1 MGVPKAKTG
10 LAVFDGM
17 SQGVALAASNSVA
30 GGVTQASARLGCKLL
45 NRLLKK
51 DEPKPRKTDCKVEK
65 RDKKKVLNRAMCH
78 STSSIDV
85 DEPKEEV
92 ARKSPKRKK
101 QKEPQELEKDDR
113 TKSPSKIVRN
123 RSVGVKSTL
132 DGVGEKLGPKKSV
145 GKKKL
150 FESSDDSEEEMSK
163 SPVKV
168 VRTKSVDMKSALD
181 TVGAKLSPKKTGGKK
196 PKKIF
201 ARGSN
206 ESEEE
211 KPESF
216 SFQTQPVIKSIPK
229 VSKSRPKID
238 SADVAKKVKKSSSF
252 LDDIEKS
259 DFSSSSKAQPK
270 AKKKGV
276 NISAMSPTLPGEEKF
291 QFSSQDKKAK
301 ESTVEKKKAESKSK
315 TVKKGAK
322 ATRDEDS
329 PPVAFGS
336 GVFDHE
342 DDPDVMEIVK
352 RQKKEAKDL
361 QKRSKVE
368 SNGSRRQSVAM
379 AKMAKYQMSRSE
391 SDEKEAFKKPREAK
405 QDKVKSSNKVKKT
418 KKKEEGDK
426 AQTKI
431 GGFFKSVKKA
441 KSEISR
447 EDETDSVSDGF
458 LPDIDDLLKLPERP
472 DDGGK
477 TKEEILDE
485 LDEDIRKM
493 QKKHDVDM
501 AKVDKEIEG
510 ERKKKEERKLRLR
523 ANALLRNRLE
533 KELTEAEMRSTVKAN
548 LDYLQSIHD
557 GLTPSARH
565 KAFHKSVRTRQA
577 LYYTMII
584 DPFTDDQ
591 LNWTLEEMSKVWMRN
606 KREQMD
612 NNEYVW
618 KVLLPECFIKVYG
631 DKFGVTRAEAQVM
644 IGETP
649 LHLRDEPR
657 METDSTEGETEEDE

>member
-1 MGVPKAKTG
+1 MK
-10 LAVFDGM
+10 
-17 SQGVALAASNSVA
+17 
-30 GGVTQASARLGCKLL
+30 SAR
-45 NRLLKK
+45 
-51 DEPKPRKTDCKVEK
+51 
-65 RDKKKVLNRAMCH
+65 
-78 STSSIDV
+78 
-85 DEPKEEV
+85 
-92 ARKSPKRKK
+92 
-101 QKEPQELEKDDR
+101 
-113 TKSPSKIVRN
+113 
-123 RSVGVKSTL
+123 

-145 GKKKL
+145 GKKKI
-150 FESSDDSEEEMSK
+150 FESSDDSEEEKSK
-163 SPVKV
+163 SPVKI
-168 VRTKSVDMKSALD
+168 VRTKSVDVKSALD
-181 TVGAKLSPKKTGGKK
+181 TVGVKLSPKKTVGKK

-201 ARGSN
+201 ARGSD

-211 KPESF
+211 ESESF
-216 SFQTQPVIKSIPK
+216 SFQKKAAIRTIPK
-229 VSKSRPKID
+229 VSKSQPKIH
-238 SADVAKKVKKSSSF
+238 SPGVAKKVMKSSSF
-252 LDDIEKS
+252 LDDVEKS
-259 DFSSSSKAQPK
+259 DFSSISKGQPK
-270 AKKKGV
+270 AKKKAV
-276 NISAMSPTLPGEEKF
+276 NISSMSPTSPGEEKF

-301 ESTVEKKKAESKSK
+301 ELIVEKKKTESRSK
-315 TVKKGAK
+315 TVKKSAK
-322 ATRDEDS
+322 AMRDEDS
-329 PPVAFGS
+329 PPVASGS

-342 DDPDVMEIVK
+342 DDPDVKEIVK

-368 SNGSRRQSVAM
+368 SKCSRRQSVAM
-379 AKMAKYQMSRSE
+379 AKMAKYQMSQSQ
-391 SDEKEAFKKPREAK
+391 SDEKDAFKKPLEAK
-405 QDKVKSSNKVKKT
+405 RDDVKSSQKVKKT

-426 AQTKI
+426 AQPKI
-431 GGFFKSVKKA
+431 GGFFKSTKTA
-441 KSEISR
+441 KSDISR
-447 EDETDSVSDGF
+447 DDETDSVSDGF
-458 LPDIDDLLKLPERP
+458 SPDIDDLLKLPERP

-510 ERKKKEERKLRLR
+510 ERKKREERKARLR
-523 ANALLRNRLE
+523 DNALLRNRLE
-533 KELTEAEMRSTVKAN
+533 KELTETEMRSTVQAN
-548 LDYLQSIHD
+548 LGYLQSIHD
-557 GLTPSARH
+557 GLTASARH

-577 LYYTMII
+577 LYYTMIT

-631 DKFGVTRAEAQVM
+631 DKFGVSRAEAEVM

-657 METDSTEGETEEDE
+657 LETDSTEGETEEDE